1 MLTKTARFLTLLSA
15 VLLLITF
22 FAAPVSAAD
31 TRTGTNIT
39 IKSDETINDDLY
51 ISGSEITIDGTVNG
65 DVIAF
70 ADKININGTISGD
83 IIGAGNVV
91 DIRGKAGG
99 SVRVVGS
106 DIKIGGSIHEDLV
119 AFGAMISVSPD
130 AAIGRDL
137 LLFGGSLHVKGPVA
151 RNIKA
156 AADRIIIDS
165 SVGGFVDAEARE
177 LKLEQS
183 ADIAG
188 NLIYKSEKEAEI
200 RPGARITGEITHN
213 IPEKK
218 ESGGFCCQPATTT
231 AAPGNT
237 CPISTGALVGGLLS
251 AFISFLIIFVIVC
264 ILIKYAMI
272 LMTGIIFILLARKHM
287 PGLLQ
292 ALKDKPWQCLGWGA
306 FTFFLVPVGVAILCF
321 LIVGIPLGLAA
332 LALYLTAIY
341 LSTILV
347 ALFLGVWMLRKPAES
362 ASTGHLIGALALGL
376 LVVFVIDLIPF
387 VGLLTVFG
395 GILLGL
401 GMIVVYIRN
410 LYA

>member
-1 MLTKTARFLTLLSA
+1 MFAKTVRFFALLSA
-15 VLLLITF
+15 VLLLTAS

-31 TRTGTNIT
+31 TRSGTNVT

-51 ISGSEITIDGTVNG
+51 ITGSEITIDGTVNG

-70 ADKININGTISGD
+70 ADKIHINGAVSGD
-83 IIGAGNVV
+83 IIGAGNAV
-91 DIRGKAGG
+91 DIRGQVGG
-99 SVRVVGS
+99 SIRVVGS
-106 DIKIGGSIHEDLV
+106 DIKIGGSTHGDLV

-130 AAIGRDL
+130 GAVGRDL
-137 LLFGGSLHVKGPVA
+137 LLFGGSLHVSGPVA

-156 AADRIIIDS
+156 AAERIIIDS
-165 SVGGFVDAEARE
+165 SVGGFVDVEAKE
-177 LKLEQS
+177 LKLERS
-183 ADIAG
+183 VDIAG

-200 RPGARITGEITHN
+200 SSGARITGEITHN
-213 IPEKK
+213 VPEKK
-218 ESGGFCCQPATTT
+218 ESRGFCCQPATTT
-231 AAPGNT
+231 SSWENT

-251 AFISFLIIFVIVC
+251 AFISFLIIFIIVC

-272 LMTGIIFILLARKHM
+272 LMTGIIFILLAGKHI
-287 PGLLQ
+287 PGALQ

-332 LALYLTAIY
+332 LALYLMAVY

-347 ALFLGVWMLRKPAES
+347 ALFLGIWMLRKPAES

-376 LVVFVIDLIPF
+376 LVVFVIDLLPF

-401 GMIVVYIRN
+401 GMMVIYVKN
-410 LYA
+410 LCA